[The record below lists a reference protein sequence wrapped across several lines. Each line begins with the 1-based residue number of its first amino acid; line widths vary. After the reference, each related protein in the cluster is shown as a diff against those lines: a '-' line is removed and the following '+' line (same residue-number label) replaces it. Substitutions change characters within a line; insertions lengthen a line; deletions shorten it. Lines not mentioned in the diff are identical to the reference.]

1 MATAELPVPIN
12 VDHVDPFDLAR
23 ADVMLAGYDAR
34 WSADMDRYEV
44 LGVEEEFV
52 APVRNPETGMP
63 SRTWVLGGKVD
74 VRVRDLETGGVLVVE
89 HKTTSVDA
97 GPGSDYLK
105 RLRMDGQVTVY
116 YAGAGT
122 LGDAVEGCLYD
133 VLVKPGQRPLKA
145 TPVESRKF
153 TKDGRLY
160 AQQRDRDETPDEYRL
175 RLAEA
180 VSAAPNDFFLR
191 ARVVRL
197 EDEMRDGMADV
208 WQTGRAIR
216 DSILAGSHPRNPG
229 SCVRYGRTCEFF
241 GVCCGEASLSDERL
255 YRQSHSIHSELELA
269 QAEHALLTTSRLT
282 AYRTCPRL
290 HKLRYLDGYRPA
302 VEAET
307 LRFGTLIHV
316 GLEAWWRGEPGARL
330 GAALAAIRSTTP
342 QKTERGGL
350 E

>member
-1 MATAELPVPIN
+1 MSSPEVVAELAHPAPA
-12 VDHVDPFDLAR
+12 HVDPFDLAR

-34 WSADMDRYEV
+34 WAADMDRYEV
-44 LGVEEEFV
+44 LGVELEFT

-63 SRTWVLGGKVD
+63 SRTWILGGKLD
-74 VRVRDLETGGVLVVE
+74 VRIREHETNSVLIVE
-89 HKTTSVDA
+89 HKTTSLDA

-116 YAGAGT
+116 YAGAES
-122 LGDAVEGCLYD
+122 LGEPVDGCLYD
-133 VLVKPGQRPLKA
+133 VLIKPGQRPLKA
-145 TPVESRKF
+145 TPADSRKY
-153 TKDGRLY
+153 TKEGRLY
-160 AQQRDRDETPDEYRL
+160 ANQRERDETPDEYRD
-175 RLAEA
+175 RLTEA
-180 VSAAPNDFFLR
+180 VSAEPNDFFLR

-197 EDEMRDGMADV
+197 EHEMRDGMADV

-216 DSILAGSHPRNPG
+216 ESILANSHPRNPG
-229 SCVRYGRTCEFF
+229 ACVRYGRTCEFF

-255 YRQSHSIHSELELA
+255 FRRSAGIHSELELG
-269 QAEHALLTTSRLT
+269 QTEQALLTTSRLT

-330 GAALAAIRSTTP
+330 DAARDRKRRS
-342 QKTERGGL
+342 
-350 E
+350 